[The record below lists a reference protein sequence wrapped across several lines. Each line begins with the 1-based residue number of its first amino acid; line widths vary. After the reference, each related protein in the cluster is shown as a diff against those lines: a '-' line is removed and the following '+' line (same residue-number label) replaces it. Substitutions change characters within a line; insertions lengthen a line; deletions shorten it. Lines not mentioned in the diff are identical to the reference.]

1 MGERAA
7 AVLVGAAAVVSLAG
21 CRAEAPQGAPAAA
34 AAAPL
39 SRTAPPVG
47 RLKDW
52 TNPKRPPVTRDRNPF
67 EFGGARRLSP
77 DAPIAKG
84 VSPESLPELP
94 LPVPAAD
101 LQLIGIAGTDD
112 GKFTAIVTVGN
123 DLIFARADDTIASR
137 YRVVAVGEDSLD
149 VIDAVGDQPRHLS
162 IHWPAI
168 GLRLDQ
174 PLSPASPPAP
184 TARR

>member
-1 MGERAA
+1 MR
-7 AVLVGAAAVVSLAG
+7 V
-21 CRAEAPQGAPAAA
+21 P
-34 AAAPL
+34 PL

-52 TNPKRPPVTRDRNPF
+52 TNPKRAPVTRDRNPF
-67 EFGGARRLSP
+67 KFGGAPRPSP

-94 LPVPAAD
+94 LPLPAAD

-123 DLIFARADDTIASR
+123 DLIFSKRQVGR
-137 YRVVAVGEDSLD
+137 FPEPGEVVKALEG
-149 VIDAVGDQPRHLS
+149 
-162 IHWPAI
+162 
-168 GLRLDQ
+168 RL
-174 PLSPASPPAP
+174 
-184 TARR
+184 TA